1 VVIPT
6 YNEAENIERMLQ
18 RVHECLPEAGVLVVD
33 DGSPDGTADLVEAA
47 TGRYPDVHILRR
59 NEKSGLGSA
68 YRAGF
73 AWGLEKG
80 YGAFIEMDC
89 DFSHDPAALPG
100 LIAPIEQGYEVVI
113 GSRYVEGGSI
123 PNWAWHREL
132 LSRGGN
138 LYASN
143 VLGLGVRDSTAGFR
157 CYAASIL
164 QRMDLGRIRA
174 EGYGFQIEMT
184 YRAKQHGAA
193 IKEVPISFVDRVMGE
208 SKMSSFIVVEAL
220 ALVTW
225 WGLGRLF
232 TSAQGVGR
240 GGGRRARGGIGAPA
254 PGRPESSGSPASTE
268 PSASSGS
275 IGSSGTSGSSGSSGP
290 PESSRSS
297 GSSSGKPN
305 ELRVR

>member
-1 VVIPT
+1 
-6 YNEAENIERMLQ
+6 
-18 RVHECLPEAGVLVVD
+18 
-33 DGSPDGTADLVEAA
+33 
-47 TGRYPDVHILRR
+47 
-59 NEKSGLGSA
+59 
-68 YRAGF
+68 
-73 AWGLEKG
+73 
-80 YGAFIEMDC
+80 MDC

-100 LIAPIEQGYEVVI
+100 LIAPISAGYEVVI

-138 LYASN
+138 LYAAA

-164 QRMDLGRIRA
+164 QRLNLERIRA

-184 YRAKQHGAA
+184 YRSKQHGAA
-193 IKEVPISFVDRVMGE
+193 ITEVPISFVDRAAGE

-232 TSAQGVGR
+232 APLRRLGR
-240 GGGRRARGGIGAPA
+240 GRRGTDAGGGRSSDPM
-254 PGRPESSGSPASTE
+254 SGSTGST
-268 PSASSGS
+268 GS
-275 IGSSGTSGSSGSSGP
+275 TGFNGSSGGSSDSGNP
-290 PESSRSS
+290 DQV
-297 GSSSGKPN
+297 
-305 ELRVR
+305 RVR

>member
-1 VVIPT
+1 MQPLVVIPT

-18 RVHECLPEAGVLVVD
+18 RVDECLPGAGVLVVD
-33 DGSPDGTADLVEAA
+33 DGSPDGTAELVEAA
-47 TGRYPDVHILRR
+47 RGRYRDVHLLRR
-59 NEKSGLGSA
+59 SEKSGLGSA

-73 AWGLEKG
+73 GWGLERG
-80 YGAFIEMDC
+80 YDAFIEMDC

-100 LIAPIEQGYEVVI
+100 LVAPIAEGCEVVI

-138 LYASN
+138 LYAAA

-164 QRMDLGRIRA
+164 RRLDLGRIRA

-184 YRAKQHGAA
+184 YRASQHGAT
-193 IKEVPISFVDRVMGE
+193 ITEVPISFVDRAAGE

-225 WGLGRLF
+225 WGLGRLVAPLRRLGRG
-232 TSAQGVGR
+232 SRR
-240 GGGRRARGGIGAPA
+240 GGGGAA
-254 PGRPESSGSPASTE
+254 GPGWN
-268 PSASSGS
+268 
-275 IGSSGTSGSSGSSGP
+275 GSSGASGASGASGSDSGEP
-290 PESSRSS
+290 DQV
-297 GSSSGKPN
+297 
-305 ELRVR
+305 RVP